1 MHFLDWPDTLSIT
14 TCSLKLYS
22 NAADKTRISVSLEG
36 ELLTTLFSVSW
47 CKISTAC
54 SIVLV
59 SVSSWV
65 LSNRSYVFSSMRV
78 SSLHSPSL
86 YNTNSSHLNIS
97 KTYSLSFFI
106 TSNNSF
112 ISLFLFSPH
121 DRNWLNSEGSFD
133 FIHLI
138 TIFFYVLRLILSAS
152 LIELLKSESATK
164 SIRLKPFG
172 MPDKNCLASRL

>member
-1 MHFLDWPDTLSIT
+1 MPVNACEPSIAEYLHSESCKLLKSMHFLDWPDTLSIT

-36 ELLTTLFSVSW
+36 DLLTTLFSVSW

-65 LSNRSYVFSSMRV
+65 LSNRSYVFSSMWV

-138 TIFFYVLRLILSAS
+138 TIFFFMCY
-152 LIELLKSESATK
+152 
-164 SIRLKPFG
+164 G
-172 MPDKNCLASRL
+172 